1 MWGGGGNCIVFNSL
15 SMKSWRQSNM
25 RHIIENEKYIFFL
38 SFSRK
43 TMTSKNVHSRKKSN
57 EPQVLQIQVKKRKEK
72 KKCNNTKAHE
82 LTGF

>member
-1 MWGGGGNCIVFNSL
+1 
-15 SMKSWRQSNM
+15 MKSWRQSNM

-43 TMTSKNVHSRKKSN
+43 NNDIQKRTQQKKSN
-57 EPQVLQIQVKKRKEK
+57 EPQVLQIQVKKKKKEK